1 MAISPGHTVCS
12 CPSGLLRQESFSAL
26 ARNNAKVAML
36 GASGGIWQPLSLTL
50 MVDTIPASV
59 FFQIMASLLR
69 VTIKQTET
77 FLKNKQILICMNF
90 VRLTVFFKHN
100 ENFTDMFSLPI

>member
-1 MAISPGHTVCS
+1 MAISPGHTICS

-50 MVDTIPASV
+50 MVDTIRASA
-59 FFQIMASLLR
+59 FFQIMACLLR

-90 VRLTVFFKHN
+90 ARLTVFFKHN
-100 ENFTDMFSLPI
+100 KNFTDMFSLPI